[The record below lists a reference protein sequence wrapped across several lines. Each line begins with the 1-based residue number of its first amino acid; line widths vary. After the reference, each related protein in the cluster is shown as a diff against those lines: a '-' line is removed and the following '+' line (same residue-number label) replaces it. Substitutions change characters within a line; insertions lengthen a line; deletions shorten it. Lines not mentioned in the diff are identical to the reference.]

1 TPQRGRLNR
10 IRGRETAPLG
20 RQCRICSRTRG
31 WRPWLFQT
39 APSGRRKCCQRRNPV
54 GTPRHSEGR
63 SLVTNDPHHNQSRN
77 RLSGWLMD
85 AMITVKSR
93 EIQRALLAEMA
104 KDREAAV
111 RHFLAAAH
119 LELVLAS
126 DYQAAGDRDMAWRS
140 AISAASCFWRAGQ
153 QDKARQVF
161 AALSQSNPAETDTIQ
176 SLQDELARDYPAL
189 AS

>member
-1 TPQRGRLNR
+1 MAVGP
-10 IRGRETAPLG
+10 P
-20 RQCRICSRTRG
+20 
-31 WRPWLFQT
+31 
-39 APSGRRKCCQRRNPV
+39 PV
-54 GTPRHSEGR
+54 SEM
-63 SLVTNDPHHNQSRN
+63 L
-77 RLSGWLMD
+77 
-85 AMITVKSR
+85 ATVKSR

-104 KDREAAV
+104 RDREAAV

-126 DYQAAGDRDMAWRS
+126 DYQAANDPDLAWRS

-161 AALSQSNPAETDTIQ
+161 ASLTRSNPAETDAIQ